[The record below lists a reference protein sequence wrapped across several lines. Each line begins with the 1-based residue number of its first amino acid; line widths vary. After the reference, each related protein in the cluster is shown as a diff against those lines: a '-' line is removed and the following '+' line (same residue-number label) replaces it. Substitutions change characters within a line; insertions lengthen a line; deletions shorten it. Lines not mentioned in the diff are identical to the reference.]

1 MPPIDT
7 HTVAVTSKI
16 DPALSLTHTLR
27 EAARHGERAVLL
39 CSFQKEES
47 VLLDELLR
55 LDQGTGK
62 AVRIV
67 TIDTGVLFPETL
79 QTWRAFEERFGV
91 KIEVQDAS
99 SPSEPWS
106 GPEHC
111 CSVAKV
117 AALESALAGAE
128 GWITGIRREQG
139 PTRADDGAD
148 RTRREAR
155 PVEVQ
160 PARPLDRQG
169 PVAAD
174 PRARPALQP
183 AARPGLRVD
192 RLRAVHAARRGRE
205 GRWAG
210 TDKTECGLHV
220 EVSRALMS
228 VAARP
233 QLSHLRALESE
244 AIHVMREVAAEFE
257 RPVLLFSG
265 GKDSIVLLRL
275 AEKAFRPAPFP
286 FPLMHVDT
294 GHNFPEVIEF
304 RDRRVAELGE
314 RLIVASVQESID
326 KRPRRSRRPGRARRA
341 TSCRR

>member
-1 MPPIDT
+1 MSPRDS
-7 HTVAVTSKI
+7 HTAEITPERNPALSPI

-47 VLLDELLR
+47 VLIDELLR
-55 LDQGTGK
+55 LDYVDEVPPR

-99 SPSEPWS
+99 SHGTPWS

-117 AALESALAGAE
+117 AALESSLAGAE

-139 PTRADDGAD
+139 PTRAKTELIERDEGRGLWKYNPLANWTDKD
-148 RTRREAR
+148 LWRRINERDLPYNPLHDQGYESIGCA
-155 PVEVQ
+155 PCTQ
-160 PARPLDRQG
+160 PG
-169 PVAAD
+169 N
-174 PRARPALQP
+174 
-183 AARPGLRVD
+183 
-192 RLRAVHAARRGRE
+192 GRE

-220 EVSRALMS
+220 
-228 VAARP
+228 
-233 QLSHLRALESE
+233 
-244 AIHVMREVAAEFE
+244 
-257 RPVLLFSG
+257 
-265 GKDSIVLLRL
+265 
-275 AEKAFRPAPFP
+275 
-286 FPLMHVDT
+286 
-294 GHNFPEVIEF
+294 IEP
-304 RDRRVAELGE
+304 
-314 RLIVASVQESID
+314 IS
-326 KRPRRSRRPGRARRA
+326 
-341 TSCRR
+341 